1 MIGRVLFA
9 FVWITVVVQRLF
21 ELRLSARH
29 ETALENRGGFA
40 VPGSRLFPIVIAHVV
55 WLALWAW
62 EVVVHG
68 ARPPAVWPVWAVV
81 AIAAEALRWW
91 AITTL
96 GPRWTTRVF
105 ALPGQ
110 PLVTSGPYR
119 WFSHPNYLAVAVET
133 LALPLA
139 FGAWRAATVGLTLYL
154 STLALRL
161 PAERR
166 AMALALSETLDRDT
180 PKP

>member
-1 MIGRVLFA
+1 MKIAFA
-9 FVWITVVVQRLF
+9 LVWIAVVLQRLF

-29 ETALENRGGFA
+29 EAALARRGGFA
-40 VPGSRLFPIVIAHVV
+40 VPGSRLLPIVLAQAL

-62 EVVVHG
+62 EVVVLR
-68 ARPPAVWPVWAVV
+68 ARAPAVWPALAGIAV
-81 AIAAEALRWW
+81 AAEALRWW

-110 PLVTSGPYR
+110 PLVTAGPYR
-119 WFSHPNYLAVAVET
+119 WFSHPNYLAVALET
-133 LALPLA
+133 LALPLV
-139 FGAWRAATVGLTLYL
+139 FGAWRAAALGFVLYL
-154 STLALRL
+154 FTLALRL

-166 AMALALSETLDRDT
+166 AMAFALSETLDQDNG
-180 PKP
+180 KP